1 VPLIT
6 AGPLAPFQVASVAD
20 KGPEWRARLH
30 GLLSRGR
37 VSVEELKTT
46 ADDAGFAAVNAA
58 VLEAACAALTVG
70 EELVVVAVSAGRRD
84 GLDHTADLADEA
96 GAAGHLV
103 VHIDPAVARADAPVA
118 FVAMPYGL
126 RKDPLPGR
134 PDYDAD
140 LTWHRI
146 LVPALLDAGYRPVRV
161 DLEASLEIIDAKMIR
176 GIGQARLLVADL
188 AHHNPN
194 VFWEL
199 GVRHAW
205 MPAGTVLVA
214 PDDAPRPPFDVNHL
228 SVHAYRRGAA
238 TVSDV
243 DAVAAI
249 RMLRP
254 VLSSAHDAVDSPVFA
269 ALPGLEPTR
278 LPPAADDAA
287 DNAVTAVAERISLD
301 VDLRRADELVAL
313 AATLPHP
320 QMSGPQV
327 DALREQIAL
336 ALLELDHPNDALP
349 LLRPLAQADADLD
362 RVMLQQRYALA
373 LMRAGGPLERTD
385 QQLREAE
392 ALLGRLDARH
402 PPSGETLGLLGSA
415 AKRNFRRSSGPL
427 AAAHLDRSIGA
438 YLRGFYADPL
448 DYYPGVN
455 AVALLRA
462 RAARTGSAADAEQ
475 ARALLPVVQFM
486 VGRPGL
492 EDSVWRRATAAELL
506 LHQHRL
512 DGAPPLAVVV
522 AAYAAAAATGTPF
535 QVSSMRDQL
544 ALLCD
549 LGDPPEVVDAVL
561 EALLPQP

>member
-1 VPLIT
+1 
-6 AGPLAPFQVASVAD
+6 
-20 KGPEWRARLH
+20 
-30 GLLSRGR
+30 
-37 VSVEELKTT
+37 
-46 ADDAGFAAVNAA
+46 
-58 VLEAACAALTVG
+58 
-70 EELVVVAVSAGRRD
+70 
-84 GLDHTADLADEA
+84 
-96 GAAGHLV
+96 
-103 VHIDPAVARADAPVA
+103 
-118 FVAMPYGL
+118 
-126 RKDPLPGR
+126 
-134 PDYDAD
+134 
-140 LTWHRI
+140 
-146 LVPALLDAGYRPVRV
+146 
-161 DLEASLEIIDAKMIR
+161 
-176 GIGQARLLVADL
+176 
-188 AHHNPN
+188 
-194 VFWEL
+194 
-199 GVRHAW
+199 
-205 MPAGTVLVA
+205 
-214 PDDAPRPPFDVNHL
+214 
-228 SVHAYRRGAA
+228 
-238 TVSDV
+238 
-243 DAVAAI
+243 
-249 RMLRP
+249 
-254 VLSSAHDAVDSPVFA
+254 
-269 ALPGLEPTR
+269 
-278 LPPAADDAA
+278 
-287 DNAVTAVAERISLD
+287 
-301 VDLRRADELVAL
+301 
-313 AATLPHP
+313 
-320 QMSGPQV
+320 
-327 DALREQIAL
+327 
-336 ALLELDHPNDALP
+336 
-349 LLRPLAQADADLD
+349 
-362 RVMLQQRYALA
+362 MLQQRYALA